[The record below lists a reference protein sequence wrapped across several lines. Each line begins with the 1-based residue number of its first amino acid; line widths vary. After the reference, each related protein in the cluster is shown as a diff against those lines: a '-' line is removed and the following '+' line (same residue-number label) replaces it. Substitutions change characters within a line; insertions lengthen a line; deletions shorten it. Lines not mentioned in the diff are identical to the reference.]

1 MKAPIASH
9 QKVVESLKK
18 QLNASRAIADNL
30 LLTNHN
36 LEIEIMHYETKIN
49 LAIIDGIAEFD
60 VNEMKIDLK

>member
-18 QLNASRAIADNL
+18 QLNASRAIAANL

-36 LEIEIMHYETKIN
+36 LGIEIMHYETKISR
-49 LAIIDGIAEFD
+49 AIEKCLTEFD
-60 VNEMKIDLK
+60 ANEMKGE